1 MAELFHLI
9 LKNGRDRAE
18 SFLVKDPTDW
28 ESDPVYNEMQ
38 QKVRQMKVL
47 TDCALITLYNSC
59 ITKDE
64 DQKQYLL
71 QLVDLHRKKFPEV
84 SEASLMK

>member
-1 MAELFHLI
+1 MAETEQNYFWPRI
-9 LKNGRDRAE
+9 IY
-18 SFLVKDPTDW
+18 TDW

-47 TDCALITLYNSC
+47 NDCALITSYNSC
-59 ITKDE
+59 ITKDK